1 MDVLPNQ
8 TIYISNVFEK
18 LKKEETKR
26 LIYALFG
33 RFGRILDIVVMRGER
48 LRGQAWVVYTDV
60 GAATEALRA
69 MQDFPFYGKPL
80 RLSFAKGKSEA
91 VARLEFGTKK
101 SKKDRKAAKD
111 AAEGAAAN
119 GAAGNA
125 ARAAPAAPAPPR
137 AAEDA
142 GEPNE
147 TLFVQ
152 NLPEATT
159 SEMLSMLFSQ
169 YTGFV
174 EVRMVHAK
182 PGIAFVDFQN
192 ESQSAVALSGLNGFR
207 VVPDRPMQVTFA
219 KR

>member
-1 MDVLPNQ
+1 MCRVCCCDRVLRR
-8 TIYISNVFEK
+8 SSE
-18 LKKEETKR
+18 
-26 LIYALFG
+26 
-33 RFGRILDIVVMRGER
+33 
-48 LRGQAWVVYTDV
+48 LRHCQHGDPPAP
-60 GAATEALRA
+60 
-69 MQDFPFYGKPL
+69 FPQ

-119 GAAGNA
+119 GAAGDA

-169 YTGFV
+169 YTG
-174 EVRMVHAK
+174 
-182 PGIAFVDFQN
+182 
-192 ESQSAVALSGLNGFR
+192 
-207 VVPDRPMQVTFA
+207 
-219 KR
+219 